1 MRLLSPTWTGQRIN
15 SEGGQPVQILK
26 ELRSRLG
33 IIGELVAFFWQRK
46 LWWLIPMVLVL
57 LLFGLLM
64 IFAQT
69 SSIAPFIY
77 TLF

>member
-1 MRLLSPTWTGQRIN
+1 MKTMKTAFYRI
-15 SEGGQPVQILK
+15 
-26 ELRSRLG
+26 G
-33 IIGELVAFFWQRK
+33 IMGELLTFFWRRK

-57 LLFGLLM
+57 LLFGLLL